1 MRSLTRPPTIQN
13 RSSQNKFYDDLLK
26 QKYTQ
31 QLGRRAGGGKGQQY
45 LCQAKTLGMIPVDES
60 VWNKLTREEKQEIEQ
75 ICDEKSKQY
84 YSQVA
89 EKYRSMVGRN
99 RERAL

>member
-60 VWNKLTREEKQEIEQ
+60 VWNKLTREEKQEIE
-75 ICDEKSKQY
+75 KS
-84 YSQVA
+84 A
-89 EKYRSMVGRN
+89 MRSRN
-99 RERAL
+99 SITVRWQKNTDLW